1 MIDSENKNKGGR
13 PKSWSDDYLKEKL
26 LDFKKKVGNKK
37 ITYTDLEKE
46 YGIKR
51 HIWRDRAEVK
61 ALFVKYNE
69 VDIGLDGL
77 DILKY
82 DIEMLPNLDEIINE
96 TSASRRQKVISQYGD
111 FVNGLY
117 NRCVEYHKYKK
128 QAEEIAS
135 EKLALIEEKEALEKE
150 RDFYKN
156 EYFKLTVQS
165 QNVVLREKKG
175 IKDNVIDFNK
185 GEFESEFKDFF

>member
-13 PKSWSDDYLKEKL
+13 PKTWSDDYLKEKL

-37 ITYTDLEKE
+37 FTYTDLEKE

-82 DIEMLPNLDEIINE
+82 DIELLPNLDEIINE
-96 TSASRRQKVISQYGD
+96 TSASRRQKAISQYSD

-128 QAEEIAS
+128 QSEEMAT
-135 EKLALIEEKEALEKE
+135 EKLTLIEEKKALEKE

-185 GEFESEFKDFF
+185 AEFESDFKDFF